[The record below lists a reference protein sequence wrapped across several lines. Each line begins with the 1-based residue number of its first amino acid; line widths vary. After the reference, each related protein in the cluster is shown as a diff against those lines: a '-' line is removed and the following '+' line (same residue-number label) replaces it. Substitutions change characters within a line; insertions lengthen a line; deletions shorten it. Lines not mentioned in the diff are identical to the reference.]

1 MTLILLLSVATVIT
15 AVGFATYV
23 ARACR
28 GAYDT
33 ARSLGESG
41 TDVRQIARRTGLQQ
55 DVVSMLL
62 AGRPAARQNIPVA
75 AGTTSRS
82 GSTPARQPRPQ
93 SRRPVAPR
101 SAPRAV
107 GAMRGTDVATV

>member
-1 MTLILLLSVATVIT
+1 VTLILLLSVATIIT

-33 ARSLGESG
+33 ARSLGANG

-62 AGRPAARQNIPVA
+62 ARPPVARQNVPVA
-75 AGTTSRS
+75 AGTTSPS

-93 SRRPVAPR
+93 VRPPVASR
-101 SAPRAV
+101 TAPRPT